1 MNSAVNSAT
10 QTSRPAL
17 WRRSKAYKRKLLTRL
32 LLGAPVVCLLGWEYR
47 VWKRKL
53 YYDRNKYHFPG
64 TTPFYG
70 KMWGYESDFMIEES
84 LGEGDLVFW
93 SVDPLS
99 IHIHEAICRFAYRHL
114 KGDYDSWDFCGI
126 LRKFG
131 GRMHV
136 VGACGESVLYS
147 DLVADYRTRSLAVR
161 KLVESG
167 PEKVVRS
174 RICSKVEVL
183 PEQVHQY
190 LNIGSQGF
198 LELSLK
204 AILRRLKADNSSLG
218 ELIMMSFLRPK
229 NLWYPLDVIID
240 EQKHGEKKFVE
251 LVDVFGDESLRG
263 DSFLYSPPFFV
274 RRLDSEYYNHN
285 RTRNVVVDWELLM
298 QRDQKNRMVAGT
310 R

>member
-17 WRRSKAYKRKLLTRL
+17 WRRSKAYKRKLITRI
-32 LLGAPVVCLLGWEYR
+32 LLGAPVVSVLGWEYR

-53 YYDRNKYHFPG
+53 YYDRNKHHFPG
-64 TTPFYG
+64 ATPFYG
-70 KMWGYESDFMIEES
+70 KMWGYESDKMIEES

-99 IHIHEAICRFAYRHL
+99 IHIPEAICRFAYRHL

-126 LRKFG
+126 LRMFG

-136 VGACGESVLYS
+136 VGPSGESALYS

-174 RICSKVEVL
+174 GICNKVEVN
-183 PEQVHQY
+183 PEQIHEY
-190 LNIGSQGF
+190 MNIGSQGF
-198 LELSLK
+198 FELSLK
-204 AILRRLKADNSSLG
+204 AILVRLKAAKSSLG
-218 ELIMMSFLRPK
+218 EFIMMSFLRPN
-229 NLWYPLDVIID
+229 NLWYPLDVIFD
-240 EQKHGEKKFVE
+240 NQTHGERRFVE
-251 LVDVFGDESLRG
+251 LVDVIGDESLG
-263 DSFLYSPPFFV
+263 GENFLYSPPFFV

-285 RTRNVVVDWELLM
+285 RTRNVVVDWELLV